1 MAGISKITIATE
13 DGDRVLVD
21 LTDDNV
27 TADSLVT
34 GHTAHGADGEI
45 VAGANP
51 YELEP
56 TNAEVGTQTSL
67 IAQISAALEGKAAG
81 GGGGSGLPTQEKTVE
96 ITKNGEH
103 TITPDE
109 GYTLSKVTANVNV
122 PDVPAV
128 VDVLEIT
135 KNGAYNA
142 ADEGLD
148 GFSVVT
154 VNVPDVPAVVEE
166 LSVTENGTYEPDD
179 GVDGF
184 SKVTVN
190 VASSGGGEKQVYG
203 FLDNTITAIDSD
215 VEKVVAYAC
224 RGLSK
229 IKTVNVPNAK
239 SIGSYAF
246 YYCTA
251 MTSIN
256 APKVTSLDTYVFY
269 NCAIKSVNFPLATS
283 VPTQCFYSCNSLA
296 KADFGVAS
304 SIAASAFAY
313 AKLETLI
320 LRRTSGICS
329 LSNKNALVDTPIEK
343 GTGHIYIPAAL
354 LDTYR
359 AASNWSNFASQF
371 RAIEDYPDICG
382 TGV

>member
-1 MAGISKITIATE
+1 MSINSTMTALADEVRELSGKTGKLTLENMTDEVASGNETIS
-13 DGDRVLVD
+13 DQ
-21 LTDDNV
+21 
-27 TADSLVT
+27 TA
-34 GHTAHGADGEI
+34 
-45 VAGANP
+45 
-51 YELEP
+51 
-56 TNAEVGTQTSL
+56 L
-67 IAQISAALEGKAAG
+67 IAQISAALEGKASG
-81 GGGGSGLPTQEKTVE
+81 GGVGKPEQEKTVE
-96 ITKNGEH
+96 ITENGEH

-128 VDVLEIT
+128 VDVLEVT
-135 KNGAYNA
+135 ENGAYNA

-166 LSVTENGTYEPDD
+166 LNVTENGTYEPDD

-190 VASSGGGEKQVYG
+190 VSSSGGGETQVYG

-229 IKTVNVPNAK
+229 IKTVKVPNAK

-256 APKVTSLDTYVFY
+256 APNVTSLDTYAFY
-269 NCAIKSVNFPLATS
+269 NSAIKSVNFPLATS
-283 VPTQCFYSCNSLA
+283 VPSQCFYSCSSLT
-296 KADFGVAS
+296 KADFGAAK

-313 AKLETLI
+313 AGLDTLI
-320 LRRTSGICS
+320 LRREDAICS
-329 LSNKNALVDTPIEK
+329 LANKNALVDTPIAK
-343 GTGHIYIPAAL
+343 GTGYVYVPRKWLSDDDATK
-354 LDTYR
+354 DYR
-359 AASNWSNFASQF
+359 RATNWSTYASQF
-371 RAIEDYPDICG
+371 RAKEDYPEI
-382 TGV
+382 TGG

>member
-1 MAGISKITIATE
+1 MARNKIIYSGETLI
-13 DGDRVLVD
+13 D
-21 LTDDNV
+21 LTQDTVNANTLIV
-27 TADSLVT
+27 
-34 GHTAHGADGEI
+34 GHTAHGADGEL
-45 VAGANP
+45 VLGVNP
-51 YELEP
+51 YELEA
-56 TNAEVGTQTSL
+56 TNTEVGTQSNL
-67 IAQISAALEGKAAG
+67 IEQIQVALVGKAT
-81 GGGGSGLPTQEKTVE
+81 GGSGKPEQEKTVE
-96 ITKNGEH
+96 ITENGER

-109 GYTLSKVTANVNV
+109 GYTLSKV
-122 PDVPAV
+122 
-128 VDVLEIT
+128 IT
-135 KNGAYNA
+135 N
-142 ADEGLD
+142 
-148 GFSVVT
+148 

-166 LSVTENGTYEPDD
+166 LNVTENGTYEPNN

-190 VASSGGGEKQVYG
+190 VASSGGGETQVYG

-215 VEKVVAYAC
+215 VKSVVAYAC

-229 IKTVNVPNAK
+229 LKTVKVPNAT
-239 SIGSYAF
+239 SIGTYAF

-256 APKVTSLDTYVFY
+256 APKVTSLGTYAFY

-283 VPTQCFYSCNSLA
+283 VPSQCFYSCNSLT

-304 SIAASAFAY
+304 SIATSAFAY
-313 AKLETLI
+313 AELEALI

-343 GTGHIYIPAAL
+343 GTGYVYVPAAL
-354 LDTYR
+354 LDTYT
-359 AASNWSNFASQF
+359 AASNWSTFSNQF

-382 TGV
+382 TGG